1 MKKYYYSDNGTSIGP
16 YTIEQLKNLGANK
29 DSLIWCEDFTDW
41 KKVSEIPELAD
52 LFHEP
57 QNKLPQFQSKRTFPV
72 TPVILGLIFI
82 VCIGGYFLY
91 IQIINPSKTSMPENT
106 EQISRTEDS
115 EPYESSP
122 NKKMVDG
129 IYPQA
134 SQRILNSSDIS
145 GLDADDLKIMRN
157 EIFARHGYIF
167 ETSDMKAY
175 FERQTWYQ
183 GRFQNIESKLTPIER
198 NNIQL
203 IKNQEN
209 LFNPSGDPNNQTTI
223 ESEYSQTFV
232 SRNYEGNGIIEIL
245 ECTFSSSDVFQKVVY
260 KTSKGKRIELQI
272 LLADEN
278 YLKFQFPNSSQIFT
292 LEKNENRI
300 TCIDPDNQEQ
310 YFLRE

>member
-1 MKKYYYSDNGTSIGP
+1 MKKYYYSDNGASIGP

-29 DSLIWCEDFTDW
+29 DSLIWSEGFTDW

-82 VCIGGYFLY
+82 LCIGGYFLY
-91 IQIINPSKTSMPENT
+91 IQIINPSKTSMPEKN

-122 NKKMVDG
+122 NKKTVDG

-183 GRFQNIESKLTPIER
+183 GRFQNIESKLTPIEK

-209 LFNPSGDPNNQTTI
+209 LLNPSGDPNNQTTI
-223 ESEYSQTFV
+223 ESSYSQTFV

-278 YLKFQFPNSSQIFT
+278 YLRFQFPNSSQIFT
-292 LEKNENRI
+292 LEKNGNRI
-300 TCIDPDNQEQ
+300 TCIDPDNQKQ